1 MMKRIL
7 FVTTGLAYG
16 GAETQLKHLA
26 IRLKHR
32 GWEVAVASMLPPAA
46 YADLLESEGIPVY
59 NLHMR
64 QKVPDPRAI
73 IRLAAIVRRM
83 QPAIVHAY
91 MVHANLL
98 ARVCRLVNPMPVLI
112 CSARSINEGG
122 YWREWAYRITDPL
135 CDLTTQ
141 VCRAGAERYVQRRMT
156 PAHKMLYIP
165 NGIDTHSFA
174 PDPAARATLRAQMEL
189 ESTFVWF
196 TVGRL
201 EPPKD
206 YANLLQ
212 AFQQVVSQTSL
223 PTRLLI
229 VGQGPLQEAMERQ
242 IADLGLG
249 GFVQLLGMRT
259 DIASLLNT
267 ADAFVLA
274 SAWEGMSNALLEAA
288 ATALPVV
295 ATSVGGNPE
304 IVLDGQT
311 GYLVPPRN
319 PDALADAML
328 RLMNLPEHERQAMG
342 QAGRQHIVENFEIE
356 RIVDRWEQL
365 YLELLERKNLLQ
377 RDRA

>member
-1 MMKRIL
+1 MKRLLI
-7 FVTTGLAYG
+7 VTTGLAYG
-16 GAETQLKHLA
+16 GAETQLVRLA
-26 IRLKHR
+26 TRLKHR

-64 QKVPDPRAI
+64 RKAPDPRAL

-91 MVHANLL
+91 MVHANIL
-98 ARVCRLVNPMPVLI
+98 ARVCRLLNPMPVLI
-112 CSARSINEGG
+112 CSARNLNEGG
-122 YWREWAYRITDPL
+122 GWREWAYRVTDPL

-141 VCRAGAERYVQRRMT
+141 VCLAGAERYIQRRMT

-174 PDPAARATLRAQMEL
+174 PDRAVRTTLRTQMGF
-189 ESTFVWF
+189 ESAFVWL

-201 EPPKD
+201 EPQKD
-206 YANLLQ
+206 YPNLLQ
-212 AFQQVVSQTSL
+212 AFQQVVSKVSL

-229 VGQGPLQEAMERQ
+229 VGQGPLREEIEHQ
-242 IADLGLG
+242 IIALGIEQ
-249 GFVQLLGMRT
+249 FVDLLGVRT
-259 DIASLLNT
+259 DIPALLNA

-328 RLMNLPEHERQAMG
+328 RLMNLPEPERLAMG
-342 QAGRQHIVENFEIE
+342 QAGRQHIVENFDIE